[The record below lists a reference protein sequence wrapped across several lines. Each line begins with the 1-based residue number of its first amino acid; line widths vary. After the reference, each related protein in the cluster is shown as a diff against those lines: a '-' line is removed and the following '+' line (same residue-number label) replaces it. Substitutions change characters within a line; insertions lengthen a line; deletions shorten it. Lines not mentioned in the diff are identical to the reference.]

1 MAPLPRLNRGPTLA
15 LLCAVYFGAG
25 LSLASIGPN
34 LSALAANVDRDV
46 ALIGSQFTAFSLG
59 TVVVQFVVGP
69 FSDRYGQRTVLS
81 LGLLMMG
88 LGILGESLSR
98 ELTLLLVFAGLGGL
112 GFGSILSSGS
122 VLVPRLFPVRGTSA
136 LNLVNLFFGVGSI
149 VGPLVAGRALAQ
161 LGSPLPALWL
171 GAGLL
176 LGLFPLA
183 LLAAEADVP
192 AEGAL
197 NGSVPWLLVLLLGC
211 LLLVYSGTEIALGGW
226 AALYLEIGADMA
238 PAQAAIAVAG
248 FWFALTV
255 GRGAGALLGLRFSA
269 LQVLLMT
276 IILLLSGSVLL
287 FFMVGNPTGSIGA
300 LLVLGLAFG
309 PIFPTTMALVALT
322 SGGRGTAAAVA
333 LAIGNSGGAIIPPLM
348 GLVLSRAGPPAV
360 ALLVV
365 ISTSIVFLLACAVVV
380 VSRRA
385 QQL

>member
-1 MAPLPRLNRGPTLA
+1 MALLPRLNRGATLA

-59 TVVVQFVVGP
+59 TVLVQFVVGP

-98 ELTLLLVFAGLGGL
+98 DLTLLLVFAGLGGL
-112 GFGSILSSGS
+112 GFGSILSAGS

-183 LLAAEADVP
+183 LLAAEADVS

-226 AALYLEIGADMA
+226 AALYLEIGAGMA
-238 PAQAAIAVAG
+238 PAQAAIAVAS
-248 FWFALTV
+248 FWFALTL
-255 GRGAGALLGLRFSA
+255 GRGAGALLGLRFNA
-269 LQVLLMT
+269 LQVLLMS
-276 IILLLSGSVLL
+276 IMLLLSGSILL

-300 LLVLGLAFG
+300 LLMLGLAFG